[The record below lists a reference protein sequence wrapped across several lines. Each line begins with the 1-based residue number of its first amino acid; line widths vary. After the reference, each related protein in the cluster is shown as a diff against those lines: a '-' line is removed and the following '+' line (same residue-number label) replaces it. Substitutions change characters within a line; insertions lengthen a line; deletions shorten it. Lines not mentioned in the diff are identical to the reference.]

1 MMGKTKE
8 IEMDTYKTVCN
19 KCYRKTWYETE
30 QPCHCTRF
38 ENGEEVPCGGTLKVI
53 DNSQLDPRFTHF
65 HETGER
71 IEITYKNGEKI
82 RCYIGKSTGWKPIY
96 LEIKKSNS
104 SGGGSL
110 MTQGIVS
117 IRGLGKKR

>member
-1 MMGKTKE
+1 MNE
-8 IEMDTYKTVCN
+8 YKTVCN

-30 QPCHCTRF
+30 QPCKCTRW
-38 ENGEEVPCGGTLKVI
+38 ENGEPVPCGGTLKVI
-53 DNSQLDPRFTHF
+53 DNSQLDPRFTRF

-71 IEITYKNGEKI
+71 VEITYQDGEKV
-82 RCYIGKSTGWKPIY
+82 RCYIGKSTGWTPIY

-104 SGGGSL
+104 TGGGSL